1 LSLELKSLEL
11 DGEDLTREIL
21 ASDNKVHE
29 TFLRSQPDVEAFQ
42 KLTLPDYP
50 YTTHRGA
57 TWTREGNS
65 LKELEAL
72 QKIVPFAP
80 LATSYGMGWKGL
92 QAVRYR
98 KNHLSELS
106 WTGTLGTHVL
116 ALTIRPPQKMQLR
129 YGEVK
134 RDGPPPAGWIRVVPA
149 GSCVR
154 VRWEGSLDL
163 LLIYLEPSL
172 VARVAA
178 ESFESDPTRT
188 VVPPLDGLNMPEVR
202 SAMLAVDAEL
212 RAGGRGGPQLAES
225 LATILCVHLIR
236 HITASRQ
243 RTPSPD
249 GVLPRCKLHSVIEY
263 IMENLAGS
271 PTLEQMAAVAH
282 LSPYHFARQ
291 FRAATGLAP
300 YQYVIVRRVERA
312 QELLREEDDLGL
324 GEVAFRA
331 GFSDQSHFSSHFKRI
346 VGVTPRQFR
355 MSARI
360 A

>member
-11 DGEDLTREIL
+11 DREDLTREIL
-21 ASDNKVHE
+21 ACENKVHE
-29 TFLRSQPDVEAFQ
+29 TFLRSQPDVETFQ

-50 YTTHRGA
+50 YTKRRGA

-80 LATSYGMGWKGL
+80 LATSYGMRWKGL

-98 KNHLSELS
+98 KNHSELS
-106 WTGTLGTHVL
+106 WVGTPGTHVL
-116 ALTIRPPQKMQLR
+116 VLTIRPPQKMQLR

-134 RDGPPPAGWIRVVPA
+134 RDMPPPVGSIVVVPA

-154 VRWEGSLDL
+154 VRWQGSLDV

-188 VVPPLDGLNMPEVR
+188 AVPPLDGLNVPELR

-236 HITASRQ
+236 HITGPHQ

-249 GVLPRCKLHSVIEY
+249 GVLPRCKLHSVIKY
-263 IMENLAGS
+263 ITENLDGS

-282 LSPYHFARQ
+282 LSTYHFARQ

-355 MSARI
+355 MAARI